1 MKIRSKVSLLTGAVF
16 MSAVLVSL
24 LSIWTMNITSRLR
37 DAIDNGNRL
46 VSTALTL
53 HGLMKDL
60 MFDLFTPQTYLLL
73 KDLLHTE
80 QFQSTRQDF
89 RASVQQFETSV
100 DAFMQSPE
108 VKGLLRD
115 QELRDAYET
124 AGIMTAKASLKIASF
139 QSTVDRLFAS
149 GVTEGPDLYRQLQS
163 GPETEVSPFF
173 DEVRETSYYLTNSFE
188 SFLSHFIR
196 SLQQESALVRR
207 QILFIFWSLTAVI
220 GIATLSFSLGFARRI
235 SRRIASVEEGVRAV
249 AHGDFGARLA
259 IRTSDEFGALA
270 EHFNILMT
278 ELKKNV
284 DVIQSL
290 MRDVGESL
298 TARPE
303 FQRILELIV
312 EAAVRDSNAD
322 GAAVLVMDPVDG
334 LVVASS
340 AGDFPLPEHSPVLEG
355 SDANPPDGIRLQQIV
370 EQGQPV
376 FIRQPR
382 SLGPG
387 REVRSFLAFPLTTT
401 QGTVGTLCVVTVPPQ
416 PALADLDFT
425 TFNSFAGY
433 AALIIDNF
441 FKYRELLEK
450 REAEYRALQAQIQPH
465 FLYNVLNGLV
475 GLNRM
480 GDARSLERALFS
492 LKDMLRYILDK
503 GRWTT
508 VGEELDF
515 VARYCELQQLRFA
528 ERLTV
533 SISRDETVSSVRIP
547 KLLLQPVVENAVIHG
562 IEPLDRPGRLTV
574 EACMGGQDGAR
585 TARITVT
592 DDGAGFPPGAE
603 GAAERIGLAN
613 VQERLRMAYPDSR
626 FFIESS
632 PGAGTRI
639 CMEIPRTQGND
650 ENPDRG

>member
-1 MKIRSKVSLLTGAVF
+1 MRIRSKITLLAGAVF
-16 MSAVLVSL
+16 MTAVLVSL
-24 LSIWTMNITSRLR
+24 LSIWTMNVTLRLR
-37 DAIDNGNRL
+37 DAIERGNRL

-73 KDLLHTE
+73 KDLLHTPR
-80 QFQSTRQDF
+80 FQSTRRDF
-89 RASVQQFETSV
+89 RASFQQFEDSV
-100 DAFMQSPE
+100 AVFMQSAE

-139 QSTVDRLFAS
+139 QSTVDRLYAS
-149 GVTEGPDLYRQLQS
+149 GVPEGSDLYRQLQN
-163 GPETEVSPFF
+163 GPATDVSLFF

-188 SFLSHFIR
+188 SFLAHFIK
-196 SLQQESALVRR
+196 SLQEESALVQR
-207 QILFIFWSLTAVI
+207 QVFFIFWSLTALI
-220 GIATLSFSLGFARRI
+220 GISTLTISLVFARSI
-235 SRRIASVEEGVRAV
+235 SRRIAGVEEGVRAV
-249 AHGDFGARLA
+249 AHGDFGVRLA
-259 IRTSDEFGALA
+259 VSTRDEFGALA
-270 EHFNILMT
+270 EHFNVLIT

-290 MRDVGESL
+290 MRDVGETL
-298 TARPE
+298 TSRRG
-303 FQRILELIV
+303 FQSILELIV

-322 GAAVLVMDPVDG
+322 GAAVLVFDSANG
-334 LVVASS
+334 LVVASR
-340 AGDFPLPEHSPVLEG
+340 AGDFPLPMGSPAPSGDGET
-355 SDANPPDGIRLQQIV
+355 DAADLHEIV
-370 EQGQPV
+370 EQRQPV
-376 FIRQPR
+376 FIRASR
-382 SLGPG
+382 TLGPG
-387 REVRSFLAFPLTTT
+387 GTVQSLIALPLNTT
-401 QGTVGTLCVVTVPPQ
+401 QGTVGTLCVVTVPPH

-425 TFNSFAGY
+425 TFSSFAGY
-433 AALIIDNF
+433 AGLIIDNF
-441 FKYRELLEK
+441 FKYKELLEK

-480 GDARSLERALFS
+480 GDARSLESALFS

-515 VARYCELQQLRFA
+515 VGRYCELQQLRFA
-528 ERLTV
+528 DRLAV
-533 SISRDETVSSVRIP
+533 SISRDDAVCSLPIP

-562 IEPLDRPGRLTV
+562 IEPLDRPGILTV
-574 EACMGGQDGAR
+574 EALVVGQNGGS
-585 TARITVT
+585 TARIIVA
-592 DDGAGFPPGAE
+592 DNGAGFLPGSDAI
-603 GAAERIGLAN
+603 AERIGLAN

-626 FFIESS
+626 FSIDS
-632 PGAGTRI
+632 GIGRGTRI
-639 CMEIPRTQGND
+639 CIEIPLQGSNG